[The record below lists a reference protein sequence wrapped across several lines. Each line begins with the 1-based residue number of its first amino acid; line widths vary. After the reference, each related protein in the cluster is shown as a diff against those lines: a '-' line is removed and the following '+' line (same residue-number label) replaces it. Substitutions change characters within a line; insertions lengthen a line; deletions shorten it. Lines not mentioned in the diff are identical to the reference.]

1 MRFVMAFVWI
11 AHIGITLSAEIFLK
25 SFYVASCLLLGKT
38 ARAYN
43 AMVANLGEQDTMTGA
58 DVNKVNKLHT
68 QLTDLVHGVDKNFT
82 LKAFIWISTIFLNLC
97 IKIGIIC
104 IATDPR
110 SVFKFLGTQIL
121 PRKLF

>member
-1 MRFVMAFVWI
+1 MFLQVGHVNAVVMRFLMAGVWI
-11 AHIGITLSAEIFLK
+11 AHIGITLTAEIFLK

-43 AMVANLGEQDTMTGA
+43 AMVSHLGEQDDLTGEEM
-58 DVNKVNKLHT
+58 NRVNKLHT
-68 QLTDLVHGVDKNFT
+68 QLTDLVHGVDKTFT
-82 LKAFIWISTIFLNLC
+82 IKAFIWISTIFLNLC

-110 SVFKFLGTQIL
+110 
-121 PRKLF
+121 